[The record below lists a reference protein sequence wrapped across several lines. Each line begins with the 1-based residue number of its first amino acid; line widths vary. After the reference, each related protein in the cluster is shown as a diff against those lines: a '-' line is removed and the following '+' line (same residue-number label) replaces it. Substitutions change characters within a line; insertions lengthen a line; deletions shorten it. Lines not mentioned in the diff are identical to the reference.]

1 MTLKPTHVQ
10 DAFGHIRKHGIL
22 PNKPSTKWDIIDPA
36 TSERFPPKAVLRVAR
51 KLANDT
57 SMAGG
62 GGWPTNNP
70 LRALGFEIALKPHL
84 EGSDEASDIMAILNS
99 KVDEATRLRLVNARL
114 GQGGFR
120 AALLEIWDEKCAITG
135 CAIGAVLRASHIK
148 AWRHSDNREKL
159 DPANGLL
166 LAASVDALFDK
177 HLITFTETGSMRASA
192 SLTID
197 ALRALGIP
205 AGKQLVAGEQ
215 TQSYLAHHRAEFE
228 KASHGKSFEV
238 Q

>member
-1 MTLKPTHVQ
+1 MVIKPVHVR
-10 DAFGHIRKHGIL
+10 DAFAHIRKNGIL
-22 PNKPSTKWDIIDPA
+22 PNKPSTKWDVIDPA
-36 TSERFPPKAVLRVAR
+36 TSERFPPKAVLRVA
-51 KLANDT
+51 KELANDT
-57 SMAGG
+57 SFAGG

-84 EGSDEASDIMAILNS
+84 EGSEEAADIMAILGS
-99 KVDEATRLRLVNARL
+99 EVDDATRLRLVNARL

-120 AALLEIWDEKCAITG
+120 AALLEIWDERCAITG

-148 AWRHSDNREKL
+148 AWRHSDTHEKL

-177 HLITFTETGSMRASA
+177 HFITFSETGSMRASA
-192 SLTID
+192 SLTTN

-205 AGKQLVAGEQ
+205 AGKRLVAGEQ
-215 TQSYLAHHRAEFE
+215 TQTYLFHHRAEFE
-228 KASHGKSFEV
+228 KISHGKSFDVE
-238 Q
+238 

>member
-1 MTLKPTHVQ
+1 MTLKPTHVR
-10 DAFGHIRKHGIL
+10 DAFAYIRKHGSL
-22 PNKPSTKWDIIDPA
+22 PNKPSIKWDIIDPA
-36 TSERFPPKAVLRVAR
+36 TSERFPPKAVLRVA
-51 KLANDT
+51 KELANDT
-57 SMAGG
+57 SFAGG

-84 EGSDEASDIMAILNS
+84 EGSDEANDIMTILGS
-99 KVDEATRLRLVNARL
+99 EVDEATRLRLVNARL

-120 AALLEIWDEKCAITG
+120 AALLEIWDERCAITD

-148 AWRHSDNREKL
+148 AWRYSDIKEKL

-192 SLTID
+192 SLTIN

-205 AGKQLVAGEQ
+205 AGKRLLAGER
-215 TQSYLAHHRAEFE
+215 TQAYLSHHRAEFE
-228 KASHGKSFEV
+228 KASRGESFDVE
-238 Q
+238 

>member
-1 MTLKPTHVQ
+1 MSLKPDHVQ
-10 DAFGHIRKHGIL
+10 GAFTYLRQNGIL
-22 PNKPSTKWDIIDPA
+22 PNKSSTKWDIIDPA
-36 TSERFPPKAVLRVAR
+36 TTERFPPKAVLRVA
-51 KLANDT
+51 KELANDT
-57 SMAGG
+57 SSAGG

-84 EGSDEASDIMAILNS
+84 EGSAEATDIMAILGS
-99 KVDEATRLRLVNARL
+99 GADEATRLRLINARL

-120 AALLEIWDEKCAITG
+120 AALLEIWDERCAITG

-177 HLITFTETGSMRASA
+177 HLITFTATGSMRASA
-192 SLTID
+192 SLTMD
-197 ALRALGIP
+197 ALRGLGIP
-205 AGKQLVAGEQ
+205 AGQRLVAGEE
-215 TQSYLAHHRAEFE
+215 TQSYLSHHRAEFE
-228 KASHGKSFEV
+228 NVSHGKWFEV
-238 Q
+238 V